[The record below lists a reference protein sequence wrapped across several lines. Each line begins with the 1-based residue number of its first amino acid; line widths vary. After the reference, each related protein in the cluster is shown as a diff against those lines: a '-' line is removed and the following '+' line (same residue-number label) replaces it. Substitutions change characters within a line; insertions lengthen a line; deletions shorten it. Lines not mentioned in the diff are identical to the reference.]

1 MTEPL
6 KIQEDN
12 VEESPQK
19 FVSAYD
25 LGSTQGTEMSSRKS
39 EESVSTEGSQMSL
52 IEGFQPSPT
61 ETSSTEST
69 STKGSQPS
77 PTETSSTEST
87 STKGSQPSPTE
98 TSSTETSS
106 TEGSQMS
113 LIEGFQPSPTET
125 SSTKSSQPSPTETS
139 STKSSQPSPTETS
152 STKSSQ
158 PSPTESTST
167 KSSQPSPTETS
178 STKSSQP
185 SPTETSSTESSQPSP
200 TETSSTKSSQ
210 PSPTETSSTEGS
222 QSSNMKSIVRE
233 RSPLIVNL
241 REKSKQVTQKKY
253 NSDINSAKNIHKS
266 FSKKC
271 YTINKWKPSKKQQWR
286 NKLINVMSKIISHS
300 RKKNTYDKH
309 NVQLDNLRNK
319 INADLNKMTTCSK
332 KPKPQ
337 KNTRKSNKK

>member
-12 VEESPQK
+12 IEKSPEN

-39 EESVSTEGSQMSL
+39 EESVSTEGSQ
-52 IEGFQPSPT
+52 
-61 ETSSTEST
+61 ST
-69 STKGSQPS
+69 STEGSQ
-77 PTETSSTEST
+77 ST
-87 STKGSQPSPTE
+87 STEASQSTSTEGSQMSP
-98 TSSTETSS
+98 TETSS

-113 LIEGFQPSPTET
+113 PTET
-125 SSTKSSQPSPTETS
+125 
-139 STKSSQPSPTETS
+139 
-152 STKSSQ
+152 
-158 PSPTESTST
+158 TST
-167 KSSQPSPTETS
+167 EGSQS
-178 STKSSQP
+178 
-185 SPTETSSTESSQPSP
+185 
-200 TETSSTKSSQ
+200 
-210 PSPTETSSTEGS
+210 SPTETSSTEGS
-222 QSSNMKSIVRE
+222 QSSNMKSIIRE
-233 RSPLIVNL
+233 RSPLIINL

-271 YTINKWKPSKKQQWR
+271 YTISKWKPSKKQQWR
-286 NKLINVMSKIISHS
+286 NKLVNVMSKIISHS
-300 RKKNTYDKH
+300 RKKNTYDIH

-337 KNTRKSNKK
+337 KNTRKSNKNKNKKEH